1 MPPDGGIV
9 RPHDAPVEP
18 LFFEFR
24 LDASLLVRVL
34 VGPLRSNGFPGSHTD
49 LNGGHP
55 GLGENRGERV
65 LVIKMFSTSF
75 RPKHVDN

>member
-18 LFFEFR
+18 FFFKLR
-24 LDASLLVRVL
+24 FNASLDVRVL
-34 VGPLRSNGFPGSHTD
+34 VGPLRSNGFPRSHTD

-55 GLGENRGERV
+55 GLGENRGKRI
-65 LVIKMFSTSF
+65 LVIKMFPTPFGPES
-75 RPKHVDN
+75 VDN